1 VRAAALLLLTLS
13 ACTDAQFGSEPDTRA
28 RDAAVY
34 RAVLDSISR
43 TGGNQPI
50 TQLVITDSTFTEDG
64 ELTELAKVPGVDSAI
79 MSDFRKRNAEPH
91 SLAYL
96 SSAAFRIPL
105 VLVGRDNLHSFLQ
118 NGPEAYWSEFHRRY
132 PGSNGSI
139 AFSSIGYSAN
149 SDLAVLLIDRGCGTL
164 CGELS
169 NVVVKRE
176 SAHWR
181 VVLIQV
187 KIMS

>member
-1 VRAAALLLLTLS
+1 MRAAALLLLTLS

-64 ELTELAKVPGVDSAI
+64 ELTELQNVPGVDSAI
-79 MSDFRKRNAEPH
+79 IADFRKRNAESH

-96 SSAAFRIPL
+96 SSASFRIPI
-105 VLVGRDNLHSFLQ
+105 VLVGRDNLHSFLR
-118 NGPEAYWSEFHRRY
+118 NGPEAYWSEFYRRY
-132 PGSNGSI
+132 PGSYGNI

-149 SDLAVLLIDRGCGTL
+149 SDFAVLLMQRDCGTL
-164 CGELS
+164 CGALS

-176 SAHWR
+176 SNRWLVA
-181 VVLIQV
+181 LIQV